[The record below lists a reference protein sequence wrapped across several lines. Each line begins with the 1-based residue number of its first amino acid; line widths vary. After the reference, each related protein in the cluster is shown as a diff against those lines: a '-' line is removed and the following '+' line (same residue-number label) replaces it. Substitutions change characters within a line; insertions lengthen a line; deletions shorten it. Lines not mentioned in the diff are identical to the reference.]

1 MQTTDATRLEGA
13 PPREP
18 ASGGADPAEWRAR
31 RARFIWAAA
40 GSIFVVTAVLWVQG
54 LVRNDG
60 HFLYVFDDTAIHMS
74 IVRQVLH
81 HGTWG
86 VAAGHYASASSSPG
100 WTLLLAAFT
109 GVLPFAANALPLV
122 LNLAAAAWLVWLF
135 AAHQEFLLPRKRDW
149 LAVLAIFVMTV
160 VLWFGPGLALV
171 GMEHMLHAALVVQL
185 LVLLRQLQRR
195 ELTVR
200 SSRLLLCVLF
210 LAALV
215 RYESAFL
222 AVGIACAL
230 LLGTTRQLGSSDSI
244 AHWTRSRAAKLSAA
258 VLVVAAMP
266 IVAFGI
272 LNEAFGESFLPNS
285 IEAKTTL
292 QYESGIRIL
301 RGPVK
306 LWPIITSDW
315 AVTAVA
321 VLIVVYLVVAFRGTK
336 RDSVGISI
344 AWLVTALLHVQ
355 FASFGWYS
363 RYEAYLL
370 IAGSY
375 VLLCIASE
383 VVRVEWRTAVLLLAI
398 VLIPVMSIGRI
409 NNTLDAP
416 LASSNTYR
424 QRYQMAEFLKR
435 YYNHKAFLTGELG
448 YSTLLH
454 DGDVVDVLGLGTH
467 EVLAQRKAHGPE
479 LSAAFVERLA
489 AAHHVA
495 VAAVYAFNPSF
506 VVPHSWVLVGEW
518 DLHEHLV
525 SVPDSALQF
534 YAMNQ
539 AGVAQLDR
547 DLHAFSSRLPS
558 HVKVLYRSDLALRY
572 AQHGAAWQRANRKQ
586 HH

>member
-1 MQTTDATRLEGA
+1 
-13 PPREP
+13 
-18 ASGGADPAEWRAR
+18 
-31 RARFIWAAA
+31 
-40 GSIFVVTAVLWVQG
+40 
-54 LVRNDG
+54 
-60 HFLYVFDDTAIHMS
+60 
-74 IVRQVLH
+74 
-81 HGTWG
+81 
-86 VAAGHYASASSSPG
+86 
-100 WTLLLAAFT
+100 
-109 GVLPFAANALPLV
+109 
-122 LNLAAAAWLVWLF
+122 VWLF

-149 LAVLAIFVMTV
+149 LTVVAIFVMTV

-195 ELTVR
+195 EITVR

-210 LAALV
+210 VATLV

-222 AVGIACAL
+222 AVGVACAL
-230 LLGTTRQLGSSDSI
+230 LAGTTRQLGSADSL
-244 AHWTRSRAAKLSAA
+244 AHWTRGRAARLGVWALA
-258 VLVVAAMP
+258 VGAIP

-272 LNEAFGESFLPNS
+272 VNKAFGESFLPNS
-285 IEAKTTL
+285 IEAKSNL

-315 AVTAVA
+315 AVTALA
-321 VLIVVYLVVAFRGTK
+321 LLIVAYLVVAFRGTK
-336 RDSVGISI
+336 RDSVGIAI

-383 VVRVEWRTAVLLLAI
+383 VVRPSWRTGVLLLAI
-398 VLIPVMSIGRI
+398 VLIPVLSIGRI
-409 NNTLDAP
+409 HNTLDAP

-424 QRYQMAEFLKR
+424 QRYQMAQFLKR
-435 YYNHKAFLTGELG
+435 YYNHKGFLTGELG

-467 EVLAQRKAHGPE
+467 DVIAQRKAHGAE
-479 LSAAFVERLA
+479 LSAAFVEHLA
-489 AAHHVA
+489 AEHHVA
-495 VAAVYAFNPSF
+495 VAAVYGLSPSF
-506 VVPHSWVLVGEW
+506 VVPRSWVLVGEW
-518 DLHEHLV
+518 DLQEHRV
-525 SVPDSALQF
+525 SVPDPALQF
-534 YAMNQ
+534 YATSQ
-539 AGVAQLDR
+539 AGVAQLDH

-558 HVKVLYRSDLALRY
+558 HVKVLYRPDLAARY
-572 AQHGAAWQRANRKQ
+572 ARLGAAWRKAHRQ